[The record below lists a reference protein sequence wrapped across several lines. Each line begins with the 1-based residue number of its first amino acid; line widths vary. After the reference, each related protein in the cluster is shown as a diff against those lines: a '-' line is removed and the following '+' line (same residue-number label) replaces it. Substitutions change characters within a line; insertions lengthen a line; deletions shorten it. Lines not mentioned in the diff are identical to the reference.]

1 MYYTSTFIS
10 RKAHVKLQV
19 STHIMSL
26 ALTPYVP
33 SQQALQKGAREI
45 REVQFRIHN
54 AVTTAPLER
63 CAQLDALTLMCECQM
78 TLSQLPELDC
88 ARLCNK
94 KRMLEQYIDNC

>member
-1 MYYTSTFIS
+1 M
-10 RKAHVKLQV
+10 
-19 STHIMSL
+19 HIMSL